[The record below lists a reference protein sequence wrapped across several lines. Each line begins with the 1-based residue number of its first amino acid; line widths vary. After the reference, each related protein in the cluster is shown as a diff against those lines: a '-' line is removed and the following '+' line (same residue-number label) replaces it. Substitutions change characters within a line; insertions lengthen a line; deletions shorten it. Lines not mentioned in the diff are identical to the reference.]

1 MAKTMKNANQT
12 QNLII
17 IGGGIMGLMTAYY
30 ASDFVKNIT
39 ILEKLTIGNKEAA
52 STAFT
57 RSIRVDFLEPLYA
70 NLAYEAQLL
79 WLDLEKN
86 AQKELFFKCGCLN
99 IAKKSITPDLSQTY
113 AERSYQT
120 IKALN

>member
-1 MAKTMKNANQT
+1 MKDNIKIT
-12 QNLII
+12 QDLII

-39 ILEKLTIGNKEAA
+39 ILEKKTIGKENKEAA
-52 STAFT
+52 SFSYT

-79 WLDLEKN
+79 WLNLEKDSS
-86 AQKELFFKCGCLN
+86 ETLFVKCGCLN
-99 IAKKSITPDLSQTY
+99 IAKKTISPDFSSTY
-113 AERSYQT
+113 AERSFQ
-120 IKALN
+120 N